1 MDTFVHTWQGPLIWF
16 STALW
21 CCLLRHCAFGSWRL
35 NLYFAAKVPYSD
47 ADVSLSYIFKPIAL
61 QDIEI
66 ILLDGGVSLSISM
79 RLARQTLLQIFRIYG
94 GSNNTATKNIL
105 ALLMSFSVCP
115 QVILMSTTTAHNNN
129 KQQYTLVTSVLENR
143 VQITLSGKHG
153 VIIEWVLADFVCGF
167 ETNCCLTDEGKY
179 SRTDS
184 SPFTHLHNY
193 IITYLSR
200 SLAWWFWL
208 LAVILLVLVLFF
220 HQTEGGKIFCL
231 VF

>member
-1 MDTFVHTWQGPLIWF
+1 
-16 STALW
+16 
-21 CCLLRHCAFGSWRL
+21 
-35 NLYFAAKVPYSD
+35 
-47 ADVSLSYIFKPIAL
+47 
-61 QDIEI
+61 
-66 ILLDGGVSLSISM
+66 M

-115 QVILMSTTTAHNNN
+115 LVILMSTTTAHNNN

-153 VIIEWVLADFVCGF
+153 VIIEWFLADFVCGF

-193 IITYLSR
+193 IITYLGR

-208 LAVILLVLVLFF
+208 LAVILLVLFCFSIRPKVERFSVLSFNLRCYWKLPQWKTLWF
-220 HQTEGGKIFCL
+220 NHDIEYHLLAVGVHLSSFWLSEELLKEMREQVHAGALHGQAKKIL
-231 VF
+231 YWITL